1 MVNASGTQVGH
12 VPAAVAA
19 KMAWM
24 LDSRLISASGHMVA
38 QNLDGAKHYKLA
50 MDVSI
55 YARPSLREGLEPE
68 LIWATPG
75 QQGFEAMRRGLTQ
88 EPKAVKGKG
97 GANTLNIAGSSG
109 SGEGLPNAM
118 SKDMQKML
126 DSLKKVGE
134 DEKQADTVMVGMK
147 SCCSS

>member
-1 MVNASGTQVGH
+1 VVNASGAQVGH

-24 LDSRLISASGHMVA
+24 LDAKLISASGYMVA

-68 LIWATPG
+68 LVWATPG
-75 QQGFEAMRRGLTQ
+75 QQGFEAMRRGITQ
-88 EPKAVKGKG
+88 EPKPIKGKG
-97 GANTLNIAGSSG
+97 RAGATNIAGSSG
-109 SGEGLPNAM
+109 SGAKICRIFWMASRRLERMRNKRIP
-118 SKDMQKML
+118 SW
-126 DSLKKVGE
+126 
-134 DEKQADTVMVGMK
+134 
-147 SCCSS
+147 